1 MLRQW
6 HFTSVFEDEPE
17 PGDATAEAVL
27 NRNEK
32 IKNSWSPYEDQK
44 LLVHKVHK
52 FWSVLKKKLISDPDA
67 RDRARVDFR
76 LFFSRNRRS
85 KIFTTLLKEVY
96 EDMIYVLK
104 VKSTWPGTNG
114 RLGIGTDRPQ
124 LVRNFWNSFG
134 SGPDIDTPRF
144 RKFLWSSPRCLIFRS

>member
-76 LFFSRNRRS
+76 QFFSRNRRS

-104 VKSTWPGTNG
+104 VSKILLTRDQRTARHWDESAPT
-114 RLGIGTDRPQ
+114 
-124 LVRNFWNSFG
+124 
-134 SGPDIDTPRF
+134 GP
-144 RKFLWSSPRCLIFRS
+144 KFLKFFWLWTKASAPVLDFANLS